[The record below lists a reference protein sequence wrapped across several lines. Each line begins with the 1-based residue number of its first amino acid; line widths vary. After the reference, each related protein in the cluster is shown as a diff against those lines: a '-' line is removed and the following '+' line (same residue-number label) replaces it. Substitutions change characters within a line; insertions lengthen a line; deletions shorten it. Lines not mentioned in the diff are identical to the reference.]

1 MLLIHCL
8 ITFFQVLVT
17 YPTQELICYSAIF
30 HYWVKKWDTKVVRQS
45 GIPVPPQYQGMG
57 EFSQNP
63 EQGVVGK
70 SSNVPQKLTN
80 RPYNVL
86 FLVLEWFPHLI
97 FRRNPE
103 FHDIEG
109 HTRDIKVSGTVN
121 SNESDTFISLH

>member
-1 MLLIHCL
+1 
-8 ITFFQVLVT
+8 
-17 YPTQELICYSAIF
+17 
-30 HYWVKKWDTKVVRQS
+30 
-45 GIPVPPQYQGMG
+45 MG
-57 EFSQNP
+57 EFSQNL
-63 EQGVVGK
+63 EQREVGK
-70 SSNVPQKLTN
+70 SYNVPQKLTN

-103 FHDIEG
+103 FYDMEG

>member
-1 MLLIHCL
+1 MLFSNFSLL
-8 ITFFQVLVT
+8 L
-17 YPTQELICYSAIF
+17 
-30 HYWVKKWDTKVVRQS
+30 KKWDTKVVR
-45 GIPVPPQYQGMG
+45 IPVPPQYQGIG
-57 EFSQNP
+57 EFSQNL